1 MFYSRNKEIDMMRKK
16 INSDFF
22 EFIVLYGRRRVG
34 KTALLNE
41 LFKDK
46 KIVFFAANK
55 ESESIA
61 LERFSDSVLQVSV
74 ELSSILTK
82 FESWD
87 IALEYIFQ
95 NDLTLVIDEF
105 PYLASHYNRILTL
118 LQNLIDKYHKT
129 SKSKIILC
137 GSSMSF
143 MERQIL
149 GYESPLYG
157 RRTAQLKLKPFT
169 FGESKPF
176 FSHFT
181 IEEQFIAYSIFGG
194 IPYYLV
200 FLNKYSTLKEAVID
214 LLLVPIG
221 HLYEEPMNLLLQELR
236 EPTQYNGILD
246 AIATGYTKH
255 NEIATKVKMDSAKCS
270 KYLRTLQDIHI
281 IEKTYPD
288 KKEKKNKAVYSI
300 LDPLFRFWYRYIPKY
315 RGYIETDKSDFLY
328 NEIIE
333 KDISE
338 YMGYAFE
345 EICRQY
351 LKKHL
356 ISEQYPWQLIDV
368 KRWWGNN
375 PIEKRE
381 EEIDLV
387 GWNNEA
393 ILFAECKWTNEKIGT
408 KIYNDLKRKSTIIS
422 NTPFYY
428 VLFSKSGFSDE
439 IIKLNDP
446 QLYLV
451 DLETILSF

>member
-1 MFYSRNKEIDMMRKK
+1 M
-16 INSDFF
+16 
-22 EFIVLYGRRRVG
+22 
-34 KTALLNE
+34 
-41 LFKDK
+41 
-46 KIVFFAANK
+46 
-55 ESESIA
+55 
-61 LERFSDSVLQVSV
+61 
-74 ELSSILTK
+74 
-82 FESWD
+82 
-87 IALEYIFQ
+87 
-95 NDLTLVIDEF
+95 
-105 PYLASHYNRILTL
+105 
-118 LQNLIDKYHKT
+118 
-129 SKSKIILC
+129 
-137 GSSMSF
+137 
-143 MERQIL
+143 
-149 GYESPLYG
+149 
-157 RRTAQLKLKPFT
+157 
-169 FGESKPF
+169 
-176 FSHFT
+176 
-181 IEEQFIAYSIFGG
+181 
-194 IPYYLV
+194 
-200 FLNKYSTLKEAVID
+200 
-214 LLLVPIG
+214 
-221 HLYEEPMNLLLQELR
+221 
-236 EPTQYNGILD
+236 
-246 AIATGYTKH
+246 
-255 NEIATKVKMDSAKCS
+255 
-270 KYLRTLQDIHI
+270 
-281 IEKTYPD
+281 
-288 KKEKKNKAVYSI
+288 
-300 LDPLFRFWYRYIPKY
+300 FRFWYRYIPKY